1 MNKAGNVLNKAKQEI
16 ENELKRPII
25 TSQNYVELTKD
36 ESLIENR
43 WTYKFL
49 NIIHIRIFKHL
60 KE

>member
-36 ESLIENR
+36 ERLIENR
-43 WTYKFL
+43 
-49 NIIHIRIFKHL
+49 
-60 KE
+60 

>member
-36 ESLIENR
+36 ESLIENK
-43 WTYKFL
+43 WTYKVL

>member
-49 NIIHIRIFKHL
+49 NIIRIRIFKHL